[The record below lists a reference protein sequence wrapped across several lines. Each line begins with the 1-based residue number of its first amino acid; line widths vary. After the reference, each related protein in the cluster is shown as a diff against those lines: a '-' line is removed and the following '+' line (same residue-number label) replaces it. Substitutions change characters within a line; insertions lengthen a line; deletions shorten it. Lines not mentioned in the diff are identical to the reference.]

1 MTRISTLSAQ
11 QAVVSQMLRAQAQ
24 LADDQRQVATGYK
37 SDTFKGIARDASA
50 LISAQAIDSR
60 TSQFIELGQQV
71 GAVVS
76 IQDTALSGIYDA
88 AKGLRDSIL
97 GSLANNS
104 GRTVSV
110 DLDSAFVSGKA
121 MLNTRYAGKFLFAG
135 ARSDVQPFNPADIS
149 TLATV
154 ATPIADFFQ
163 NSQQKAQ
170 VRIEQN
176 VIVQHGV
183 LASDMGLDMM
193 ASIKRMAEY
202 DAATPFSEALTP
214 ADRAIL
220 QAEVAN
226 LDNVLSGII
235 KLQANNGFV
244 ANRIESVVIRQ
255 EALENV
261 NKQLI
266 ADLSEVDMAEAIT
279 RFNRDQ
285 LAIEAS
291 YSLIRQLSQISLLNF
306 L

>member
-24 LADDQRQVATGYK
+24 VTDDQRQVATGYK
-37 SDTFKGIARDASA
+37 TDSFKGLARDASA
-50 LISAQAIDSR
+50 LVSAQAIESR
-60 TSQFIELGQQV
+60 ISQFIELGQQV
-71 GAVVS
+71 GAKVS
-76 IQDTALSGIYDA
+76 VQDTALTGLYDA
-88 AKGLRDSIL
+88 AKSLRDSVL
-97 GSLANNS
+97 HSLANDS

-110 DLDSAFVSGKA
+110 DLNNAFVSGRA
-121 MLNTRYAGKFLFAG
+121 ALNTRYADKFLFG
-135 ARSDVQPFNPADIS
+135 GTRSDIQPFNATDIS
-149 TLATV
+149 ALAAV
-154 ATPIADFFQ
+154 ATPVANFFQ

-176 VIVQHGV
+176 VVIEHGI
-183 LASDMGLDMM
+183 LAEDMGLDLM

-202 DAATPFSEALTP
+202 DAATPFSQALTP

-226 LDNVLSGII
+226 LDNVLSGIL
-235 KLQANNGFV
+235 KLQAANGFV
-244 ANRIESVVIRQ
+244 ANRIESVMIRQ
-255 EALENV
+255 EALANV

-266 ADLSEVDMAEAIT
+266 ADLSEVDMAEAIS
-279 RFNRDQ
+279 RLNRDQ

-291 YSLIRQLSQISLLNF
+291 YSLIRQISQVSLLNF

>member
-60 TSQFIELGQQV
+60 TTQFIELGQQV

>member
-11 QAVVSQMLRAQAQ
+11 QAVVSQMLRAQAR